1 MVYLHDYPL
10 GGGNYYVRE
19 DGTIRSPF
27 VDTADG
33 LCKSALPELAAWSS
47 SRSCGEI
54 LLEIAPLYI
63 ADTLDEKALASLD
76 GIEACYCEGQTV
88 RYTAEER

>member
-1 MVYLHDYPL
+1 M
-10 GGGNYYVRE
+10 
-19 DGTIRSPF
+19 
-27 VDTADG
+27 G
-33 LCKSALPELAAWSS
+33 LWRWSS
-47 SRSCGEI
+47 VLTAGAPLDPRTMGMEI

-63 ADTLDEKALASLD
+63 ADTLDDKALASLD